1 MLDLSLLQIFALGFG
16 AALVAVGLA
25 GLLPA
30 ALRWY
35 RGLNAGVRALEPAL
49 ASADAFIRPWMPR
62 PLPASRKTAKAEDQA
77 VVEQA
82 QQAVGN
88 TVDEVEM
95 DVRELTA
102 QLFEIRMT
110 LGDLT
115 AEVEAM
121 RAVQD
126 EQAPAEAPT
135 LPEAD
140 LLEAA

>member
-1 MLDLSLLQIFALGFG
+1 
-16 AALVAVGLA
+16 
-25 GLLPA
+25 
-30 ALRWY
+30 
-35 RGLNAGVRALEPAL
+35 
-49 ASADAFIRPWMPR
+49 MPR

-82 QQAVGN
+82 QQAGGN

-102 QLFEIRMT
+102 QLFAIRMT
-110 LGDLT
+110 LCDLT
-115 AEVEAM
+115 AELEA
-121 RAVQD
+121 VHEELN